1 MTDGRLLK
9 GERTRQAVLDT
20 AVATASV
27 EGLDGM
33 SLARLA
39 PAQGV
44 SKSGLFA
51 HWPDKRRLQLD
62 VVEHAQRQWSELIV
76 EPALREPRGVRRLWA
91 LHDRR
96 VAFYEAGTL
105 PGGCFFAAVGVEFDD
120 HPGPVRDAIV
130 GAIDRWLALLTYVAE
145 QAVTLGELRPGTD
158 PGQLAFEIQALG
170 EAVVAHT
177 HLLRREDAYR
187 YARRAVA
194 DRLRSLATDPRLL
207 PEALHP

>member
-27 EGLDGM
+27 DGLGGM

-39 PAQGV
+39 DAMGV

-51 HWPDKRRLQLD
+51 HWADKQQLQLAI
-62 VVEHAQRQWSELIV
+62 VEHARRLWTARII
-76 EPALREPRGVRRLWA
+76 EPAMREPRGVRRLWA

-96 VAFYEAGTL
+96 VAFYEARTL
-105 PGGCFFAAVGVEFDD
+105 PGGCFFGAVQAEFDD
-120 HPGPVRDAIV
+120 RPGPVRDAV
-130 GAIDRWLALLTYVAE
+130 AAAIDQWLALVVYVAE
-145 QAVTLGELRPGTD
+145 QAVKLGELSPGTD
-158 PGQLAFEIQALG
+158 PAQLGFEIEALG
-170 EAVVAHT
+170 GSVVAHT
-177 HLLRREDAYR
+177 HLLRHESAYR

-194 DRLRSLATDPRLL
+194 DRLRALATDPHLV
-207 PEALHP
+207 PEV

>member
-1 MTDGRLLK
+1 MIDGRLLK
-9 GERTRQAVLDT
+9 GERTRLAVLDT

-39 PAQGV
+39 DAMGV

-51 HWPDKRRLQLD
+51 HWPDKQRLQLAI
-62 VVEHAQRQWSELIV
+62 VEHARRLWTARIV

-96 VAFYEAGTL
+96 IAFYEAGTL
-105 PGGCFFAAVGVEFDD
+105 PGGCFFGAVQSEFGDR
-120 HPGPVRDAIV
+120 PGEVRDAIAA
-130 GAIDRWLALLTYVAE
+130 AIDEWLALLVYSVE
-145 QAVTLGELRPGTD
+145 QAVKAGEMSPGTD
-158 PGQLAFEIQALG
+158 PAQLAFEI
-170 EAVVAHT
+170 EAIGSSVVAHT
-177 HLLRREDAYR
+177 HLLRHESAYR

-194 DRLRSLATDPRLL
+194 DRLRALATDPHLV
-207 PEALHP
+207 PEA